1 MDRIKTA
8 SGQAARN
15 RGLLI
20 NRDFTLLWSAQA
32 ISKLGDVVFDST
44 LVFWIAT
51 SIAREK
57 RWAPLAVSGIF
68 LATALPT
75 LGAGPIAGVFVDRW
89 QKRPTMLLMDTLR
102 AILIVLLLLVTGL
115 LPPPFQLPP
124 FGQLAAIYFVVFLVT
139 ICAQFFDPCRLA
151 LLGDMV
157 SEPDRAQ

>member
-8 SGQAARN
+8 SGQAARK

-51 SIAREK
+51 SIAREQ

-68 LATALPT
+68 VATALPT
-75 LGAGPIAGVFVDRW
+75 LVAGPIAGVFVDRW
-89 QKRPTMLLMDTLR
+89 PKRPTMLLMDALR
-102 AILIVLLLLVTGL
+102 AILIVLLLLVTGMP
-115 LPPPFQLPP
+115 PPPFQLPP
-124 FGQLAAIYFVVFLVT
+124 FGQLVAIYLVLFLTTISALFV
-139 ICAQFFDPCRLA
+139 DPSP
-151 LLGDMV
+151 
-157 SEPDRAQ
+157 SESVIYTASYMIR